1 MTLGPRA
8 GRAAPV
14 ILADDAPRGMAGA
27 CLRPTIR
34 CAVPVVAPLGMLPM
48 KHKQSSWIGNVALWV
63 ALIVTLVVVLI
74 LVNRFVPVAA
84 G

>member
-1 MTLGPRA
+1 MPTRN
-8 GRAAPV
+8 GRGLPS
-14 ILADDAPRGMAGA
+14 IDA
-27 CLRPTIR
+27 
-34 CAVPVVAPLGMLPM
+34 VVASLGMLPM